1 MTIRKDRTRLGFC
14 FEPAKWPAAN
24 ARFSLI
30 VIALIILAATAATA
44 RAADQVT
51 TTYQSVTIGSSTPLW
66 IAKDAGFFER
76 QGLDV
81 KIVFVEGSP
90 RTIQTLIAGE

>member
-14 FEPAKWPAAN
+14 FEPAKWRATN

-30 VIALIILAATAATA
+30 VIALIFLASAGAA

-51 TTYQSVTIGSSTPLW
+51 TTYQSVTIREL
-66 IAKDAGFFER
+66 DAAMDR
-76 QGLDV
+76 QGRR
-81 KIVFVEGSP
+81 FF
-90 RTIQTLIAGE
+90 